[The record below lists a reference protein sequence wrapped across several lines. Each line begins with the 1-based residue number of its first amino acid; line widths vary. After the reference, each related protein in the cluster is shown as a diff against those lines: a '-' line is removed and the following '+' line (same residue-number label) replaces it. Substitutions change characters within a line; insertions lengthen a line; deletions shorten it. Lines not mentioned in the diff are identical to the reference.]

1 MDKLTDLE
9 ICKRIAEIENVKH
22 QQDRGVIILSEN
34 YSDFINTICSGRYH
48 PDQVKKIT
56 LDYSYNPL
64 TDDALCFKLMVKYQV
79 TFQKCP
85 FYIGRFLTCI
95 RDNDNGLA
103 APKRNDTNPN
113 KAICMTIIEAHK

>member
-1 MDKLTDLE
+1 MTKLTDLE
-9 ICKRIAEIENVKH
+9 ICKRLAEIDGAFKSSSDGVHVAAYFNVGTGIH
-22 QQDRGVIILSEN
+22 TYESVIH
-34 YSDFINTICSGRYH
+34 G
-48 PDQVKKIT
+48 
-56 LDYSYNPL
+56 YNPL

-95 RDNDNGLA
+95 RDNDNGLV